1 VGLIPNTPWND
12 RAIEQYDLESEFTL
26 DLQPS
31 WAQRPL
37 LERGDVQPIVQ
48 TMQSYCP
55 RRSYFIVTR
64 EQMAAMELL
73 SGVPHSQI
81 VRLHEQL
88 LATPRLRLIFNNGD
102 AQILVLRHGCAL

>member
-1 VGLIPNTPWND
+1 
-12 RAIEQYDLESEFTL
+12 
-26 DLQPS
+26 
-31 WAQRPL
+31 
-37 LERGDVQPIVQ
+37 
-48 TMQSYCP
+48 MQSYCP